1 MLIDKLADGILR
13 VLTPIGPRYI
23 KPSLQQRIY
32 LLWIFRNF
40 NVLPQ
45 QVLSH
50 RQQRF
55 IQDLC
60 AEHKFVSLPPTN
72 VWAEA
77 PILGT
82 VERSPSMHFVSRV
95 AGGPEV
101 RGAWA
106 IGFGSDGRGSA
117 TAVVTQHNFLAV

>member
-82 VERSPSMHFVSRV
+82 VERSPSMHLYPGWPVDQRSAAPGRSALAPMV
-95 AGGPEV
+95 ADL
-101 RGAWA
+101 RQR
-106 IGFGSDGRGSA
+106 S
-117 TAVVTQHNFLAV
+117 

>member
-13 VLTPIGPRYI
+13 VLTPIGPRYT

-60 AEHKFVSLPPTN
+60 AEH
-72 VWAEA
+72 A
-77 PILGT
+77 
-82 VERSPSMHFVSRV
+82 RVSRV